1 MTDLYKTMVPCPKCK
16 GNGYVRAEKSDPK
29 LLIHHSAKTVF
40 IDCDECGS
48 QGEVPRSRGKEAVE
62 GYAAISK
69 GGV

>member
-1 MTDLYKTMVPCPKCK
+1 MTDLYKTMVPCPKCN
-16 GNGYVRAEKSDPK
+16 GTGYVRAEKSDPK
-29 LLIHHSAKTVF
+29 LPAKVLTVF
-40 IDCDECGS
+40 LDCDECDS

>member
-1 MTDLYKTMVPCPKCK
+1 MTDLYKTMVPCPKCN
-16 GNGYVRAEKSDPK
+16 GNGYVRAEKLDRHK
-29 LLIHHSAKTVF
+29 KVLTVF
-40 IDCDECGS
+40 LDCDECDS

>member
-16 GNGYVRAEKSDPK
+16 GNGYVRAEKS
-29 LLIHHSAKTVF
+29 VF
-40 IDCDECGS
+40 IDCDECDS

-62 GYAAISK
+62 GYTAISK